1 MTKPLQQKTL
11 RIEMPSLNISMQPIE
26 FDRDIMPAVKLQ
38 VACTVRH
45 PTGDFTYQADDVWI
59 DYEALDNFIGNLGSL
74 RNRQDQVA
82 ALTCID
88 KAFKLE
94 LSRQKATLIIR
105 LSIAEKQPGQKETL
119 LTAAFEAVDDSFVD
133 TWYRSFLEFRG

>member
-11 RIEMPSLNISMQPIE
+11 RIEMPSLNIAMEPIE

-38 VACTVRH
+38 VACTVHH
-45 PTGDFTYQADDVWI
+45 PTGAFTYQADDVWI
-59 DYEALDNFIGNLGSL
+59 DYESLDNFIGNLGSL

-94 LSRQKATLIIR
+94 LARQETSLRIR
-105 LSIAEKQPGQKETL
+105 LSITEKQPGHKETQ

-133 TWYRSFLEFRG
+133 TWYRSFVEFRG